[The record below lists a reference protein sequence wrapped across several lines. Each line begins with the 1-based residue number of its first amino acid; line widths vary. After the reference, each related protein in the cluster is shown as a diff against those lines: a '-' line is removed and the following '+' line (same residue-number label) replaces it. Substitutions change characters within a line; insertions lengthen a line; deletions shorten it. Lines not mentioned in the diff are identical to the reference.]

1 VSRIDSDKQLLLNPL
16 TNHWR
21 WGKCVEYGHRFGQ
34 FNRVEV
40 KERSEQV
47 FDRQTDYR
55 WALEDSFRYQNTM
68 SNGTTQERVDMMLE
82 LWETAQIRQHQFE
95 INLRQGKQLQLQ
107 TEQAKERVL
116 A

>member
-1 VSRIDSDKQLLLNPL
+1 
-16 TNHWR
+16 
-21 WGKCVEYGHRFGQ
+21 
-34 FNRVEV
+34 
-40 KERSEQV
+40 
-47 FDRQTDYR
+47 
-55 WALEDSFRYQNTM
+55 M